1 MVFSSL
7 ILRNCLN
14 KTCNRVTDLRKEIQS
29 PKKSVLF
36 AEEATVKAMA
46 EYEAAEPKL
55 EVVDGQPVQSE
66 KPGRLKR
73 LKGYVDKAKDDK
85 TSIRESLEAKDALL
99 ARALEENK
107 GSRSSGAFACWAMP
121 RHFRGNMQAR
131 SDLILTHCTLK
142 SLLEMSICFSAMLFM
157 QVYVSQPPNCD
168 IYCNLC
174 CALFHFFWLILKYL
188 YSI

>member
-107 GSRSSGAFACWAMP
+107 SSKDVLK
-121 RHFRGNMQAR
+121 NAR
-131 SDLILTHCTLK
+131 
-142 SLLEMSICFSAMLFM
+142 LLCLLMESC
-157 QVYVSQPPNCD
+157 PN
-168 IYCNLC
+168 
-174 CALFHFFWLILKYL
+174 
-188 YSI
+188 